1 MGFGVAIP
9 NRQKCSFAV
18 PTRYLYKQ
26 VRTRSVYAVLRV
38 LKKGVVN
45 LEFTNENLRKMRVKK
60 MVYNEKYSK
69 WYYGISQEQTEKLVI
84 EKYKKRSDR
93 ILSCLNLWHWN
104 KYELNKVLDL
114 QSVNR
119 CNNTRFCPNCKLLDI
134 SKFIH
139 EFRGV
144 YEDYIKLGY
153 SAYMMT
159 LTIPSVSGEKLSNT
173 ITDLNKAFRKL
184 IEKYSYSSLDK
195 RSYGDRLFKLEGG
208 IKVLEITYNEKNG
221 FHPHFHCVVFT
232 NYEIDIHLLKPLI
245 TGKYSTKRKQVDKKN
260 LIEQQLSQIWSMIW
274 YKERLTKKN
283 IYSIDYDLSKEYF
296 KDNKKVLEVDFREL
310 DEGGIYE
317 VFKYTFKDTHIKN
330 YPNYPINWV
339 NTIWLIW
346 SSRTVI
352 KIFVH
357 HSRTIIPRTTNRTFN
372 VGTIFIDI
380 FISIITQ

>member
-1 MGFGVAIP
+1 MI
-9 NRQKCSFAV
+9 
-18 PTRYLYKQ
+18 
-26 VRTRSVYAVLRV
+26 
-38 LKKGVVN
+38 
-45 LEFTNENLRKMRVKK
+45 
-60 MVYNEKYSK
+60 YNEKYSK
-69 WYYGISQEQTEKLVI
+69 WYYGISQEHTENLVI

-93 ILSCLNLWHWN
+93 ILSCLNLWHWD

-134 SKFIH
+134 SKFIY

-144 YEDYIKLGY
+144 YEEYIKLGY

-159 LTIPSVSGEKLSNT
+159 LTIPSVSGEKLCNT
-173 ITDLNKAFRKL
+173 ITNLNKAFRKL

-232 NYEIDIHLLKPLI
+232 NYAIDSHLLKPLI
-245 TGKYSTKRKQVDKKN
+245 IGKYSTKRKQVDKKS
-260 LIEQQLSQIWSMIW
+260 LIEQQLSQVWSMIW

-283 IYSIDYDLSKEYF
+283 IDSIVYDLSQEYF
-296 KDNKKVLEVDFREL
+296 KENKKVLEVDFREL
-310 DEGGIYE
+310 DERGIYE

-330 YPNYPINWV
+330 YYVFKTLV
-339 NTIWLIW
+339 NALDGKRIRQGFGILYNMQCEDVEVGEVQELELDIKENPSSLLTREIKELITTYKEYRKV
-346 SSRTVI
+346 SRFNRQIDNNI
-352 KIFVH
+352 K
-357 HSRTIIPRTTNRTFN
+357 
-372 VGTIFIDI
+372 D
-380 FISIITQ
+380 